1 MAPYTPPTTG
11 VGGVASSVVAN
22 MYDHSG
28 YFRGRSFSP
37 KRRRTDGGFEGVDD
51 RYARYDITKDYPPSS
66 CPPPPQ
72 IIDINA
78 VNALLVDAS
87 KEVAELEKA
96 DGDGK
101 LTQKQHS
108 KVQTKS
114 IFTLFKLLE
123 TIVEKAVIPWA
134 EAGSPRI
141 PPRGGGDCGP
151 PPESAKVK
159 ALREALEVADKTVVI
174 FDANLGPVSVANCS
188 ALAHNLTTG
197 LRAAAI
203 DVAANNPDEAVEG
216 VRLASDA
223 LSCVVKVE
231 FLGQSSRKAKPILT
245 ADDDGDERAVEQ
257 SFCTMPVRLE
267 FEDRSGRLHF
277 QRTMRYKCGL
287 KASMSLP
294 FGVRVAQKAA
304 HTELKQEYPGMIVMV
319 RPKVESLSFV
329 ALIKNDGEKK
339 WTILPNKLPIDPN
352 CLSWTGRQDA
362 AAAGAAATVAALQ
375 DG

>member
-1 MAPYTPPTTG
+1 M
-11 VGGVASSVVAN
+11 
-22 MYDHSG
+22 
-28 YFRGRSFSP
+28 
-37 KRRRTDGGFEGVDD
+37 
-51 RYARYDITKDYPPSS
+51 
-66 CPPPPQ
+66 
-72 IIDINA
+72 
-78 VNALLVDAS
+78 
-87 KEVAELEKA
+87 
-96 DGDGK
+96 
-101 LTQKQHS
+101 
-108 KVQTKS
+108 
-114 IFTLFKLLE
+114 
-123 TIVEKAVIPWA
+123 
-134 EAGSPRI
+134 
-141 PPRGGGDCGP
+141 
-151 PPESAKVK
+151 
-159 ALREALEVADKTVVI
+159 ADKTGLI
-174 FDANLGPVSVANCS
+174 FDANLGPVSVANRS

-203 DVAANNPDEAVEG
+203 DVAANKPNEAVEG

-304 HTELKQEYPGMIVMV
+304 HAELKQEYPGMIVMV

-329 ALIKNDGEKK
+329 ALKVRKSGQSVPTSCPLIPTACPGREDRMRRRLVP
-339 WTILPNKLPIDPN
+339 LPRSPP
-352 CLSWTGRQDA
+352 CR
-362 AAAGAAATVAALQ
+362 TVEGTNGHSL
-375 DG
+375 